1 MVERMALSTAH
12 SIAEKKT
19 ILYGCGDFLNDYEGI
34 QGHEDFR
41 DNLGLMYLLSVESS
55 SGELV
60 HLHMIPPQIKH
71 FRINRASHEDS
82 IWLRDRLDRECIKL
96 GTRLELSDDD
106 DLNLIW
112 SEWQAIQSFLQNG
125 QDAVTVVPL
134 PSTDCMSKPPPEI
147 PARSLMLVRPKP
159 FTVPLQE

>member
-41 DNLGLMYLLSVESS
+41 DDLGLMYLLSVESS
-55 SGELV
+55 SGELF
-60 HLHMIPPQIKH
+60 HLRMIPTQIKR

-112 SEWQAIQSFLQNG
+112 SEW
-125 QDAVTVVPL
+125 
-134 PSTDCMSKPPPEI
+134 
-147 PARSLMLVRPKP
+147 
-159 FTVPLQE
+159 